1 MKKLTLFT
9 FLGIFI
15 SLVINFGSLAN
26 ISLINS
32 PVINNT
38 VLAKEVEMQK
48 SQSNN
53 ENTPDCALNQ
63 QANCSETLLSQ
74 AMSQLVG
81 VWKLTNYETKN
92 STGEILT
99 QAPWHFTD
107 GLLMYDSKGN
117 MAVQLVDDSH
127 PKFPSGKFADI
138 VKNQLTSEALKASLL
153 GYLAYFGTYTVN
165 EEKGFITHHV
175 KASTNNTSGT
185 DQQRGFELQGNSL
198 ILTKLAGSTPV
209 KKDQLTTKITWQRIE

>member
-9 FLGIFI
+9 VLGVLI
-15 SLVINFGSLAN
+15 SLVINFGSPAN
-26 ISLINS
+26 INL
-32 PVINNT
+32 INNT
-38 VLAKEVEMQK
+38 AMAKGVEMQN
-48 SQSNN
+48 SQADN
-53 ENTPDCALNQ
+53 ENTPNCALNQ
-63 QANCSETLLSQ
+63 LSGCSETLLSQ
-74 AMSQLVG
+74 ATSQLVG

-127 PKFPSGKFADI
+127 PKFPDGKFADI
-138 VKNQLTSEALKASLL
+138 VKNQLTPEVLKASLL

-175 KASTNNTSGT
+175 KASTSNTSGT

-198 ILTKLAGSTPV
+198 VLTKLASSNLG
-209 KKDQLTTKITWQRIE
+209 KKDQLTTKITWQRMG

>member
-32 PVINNT
+32 TVINNT
-38 VLAKEVEMQK
+38 VLAKEVKMQK

-53 ENTPDCALNQ
+53 GNSPNCALNQ

-74 AMSQLVG
+74 ATSQLVG

-127 PKFPSGKFADI
+127 PKFPEGKFADI
-138 VKNQLTSEALKASLL
+138 VKNELNPEVLKASIL

-209 KKDQLTTKITWQRIE
+209 KKDQLTTKITWQRMG

>member
-1 MKKLTLFT
+1 MQ
-9 FLGIFI
+9 
-15 SLVINFGSLAN
+15 
-26 ISLINS
+26 NS
-32 PVINNT
+32 Q
-38 VLAKEVEMQK
+38 AD
-48 SQSNN
+48 N
-53 ENTPDCALNQ
+53 ENTPNCALNQ
-63 QANCSETLLSQ
+63 LSGCSETLLSQ
-74 AMSQLVG
+74 ATSQLVG
-81 VWKLTNYETKN
+81 VWKLTNYETKT

-138 VKNQLTSEALKASLL
+138 VKNQLSPEVLKASIL